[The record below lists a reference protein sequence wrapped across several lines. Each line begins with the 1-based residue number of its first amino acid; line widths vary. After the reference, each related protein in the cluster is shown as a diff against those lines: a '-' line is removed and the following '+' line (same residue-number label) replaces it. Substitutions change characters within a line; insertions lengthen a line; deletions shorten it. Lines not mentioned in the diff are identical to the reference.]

1 MPKPASK
8 QELLI
13 ANEEAFVNMLELI
26 DSLAAD
32 ERERKFPFQHRDR
45 NLRDVLAHLL
55 EWQNMFFE
63 WYKVGMSGGEPDM
76 PAQGYSWK
84 ATPELNQQIWKNYQ
98 SQSLRLVRKNLKAS
112 HARLQQLVQKH
123 SERELFTRRL
133 YPWTGATSLGVY
145 LTSAGWS
152 HYRWATKLIRKFGK
166 HVAANR

>member
-13 ANEEAFVNMLELI
+13 ANEEALVNMLELI

-76 PAQGYSWK
+76 PPK
-84 ATPELNQQIWKNYQ
+84 AILG
-98 SQSLRLVRKNLKAS
+98 
-112 HARLQQLVQKH
+112 
-123 SERELFTRRL
+123 RRL
-133 YPWTGATSLGVY
+133 PS
-145 LTSAGWS
+145 
-152 HYRWATKLIRKFGK
+152 
-166 HVAANR
+166 